1 MEGSD
6 SSNGRLDYENLRDQ
20 ITRRK
25 LLLGAAALGGGSILR
40 AQTESTRPDGIN
52 HLAQAENR
60 LLGAAELINNTDLAD
75 PRQTPIL
82 YDEISNTVD
91 SVTNVLGQHGSDGG
105 QGKQEIASL
114 RAAIDY
120 YNTLATALNTGA
132 TLSGNLADS
141 ERNVLYQKG
150 SLGYDPITE
159 FDSEAFKESIGQLTQ
174 NRKNTD
180 AITSEDRKLV
190 PNQQQVIDSLS
201 ILRDVFDR
209 HLTVQQ
215 SYLDTA
221 TAIEAGIRAQEK
233 SQFDTARSKLT
244 EAHESLN
251 TGIPKME
258 VSYRFA
264 TAGLSLDQYATLLT
278 LRQEGVSKLLNVC
291 DESVP
296 EHQRRAVTN
305 TALGHFFEARR
316 LVPT

>member
-6 SSNGRLDYENLRDQ
+6 SSNGGLNYENLRDQ

-40 AQTESTRPDGIN
+40 AQSNSTQSDGTN
-52 HLAQAENR
+52 HLTQAENR
-60 LLGAAELINNTDLAD
+60 LVGVAELINNTDLAD

-82 YDEISNTVD
+82 YDEISKTVD
-91 SVTNVLGQHGSDGG
+91 SVTNVLNQHGSDGG
-105 QGKQEIASL
+105 QVKQEISAL

-120 YNTLATALNTGA
+120 YNTLATALNTGT
-132 TLSGNLADS
+132 TLLVNLADS

-150 SLGYDPITE
+150 SLRYDPITE
-159 FDSEAFKESIGQLTQ
+159 FDAEAFKESIGQLPQ
-174 NRKNTD
+174 NRKNADT
-180 AITSEDRKLV
+180 ITSKDRKLV

-201 ILRDVFDR
+201 IQRDVFDR
-209 HLTVQQ
+209 HLTAQQ

-244 EAHESLN
+244 EARESLN

-258 VSYRFA
+258 VSYRLS

-291 DESVP
+291 EESVP

-305 TALGHFFEARR
+305 TALGHFFEARD
-316 LVPT
+316 LVPN